1 MSISGTEFNSLA
13 TRTLGDLLK
22 TVKSLAGVNQ
32 FATQEKD
39 DIMNFVNRRRFAA
52 YNESQAWPRFLIP
65 SEKRFLGTDKFKCT
79 FAASGTTE
87 ITHTFYLVGSI
98 QSGDEEQIYPV
109 YATHNLSQGGNDTSY
124 QFVIYMTSTGVG
136 LQWHL
141 GKGLITGANFEN
153 PMSRPGTIGGTGA
166 LTKLYLKDDLG
177 DSPGYTNLG
186 WNFQPYPWLDT
197 GVLTSGVG
205 GLQTTIDPDV
215 TGSNWIAPFTPQVA
229 PKNFE
234 LTGSMYVPFYEYM
247 IGDGSTAQI
256 QFLQKKRIGEFL
268 RIHREKAFVQRS
280 AQDYDFYVD
289 GEYGAKILNP
299 GDSTQNAVFVTYKK
313 PIYKITNAYNESS
326 TTEIPGEFFPYLCQA
341 VYADFLL
348 MDGQTSKAQEAETK
362 AQAIIFKELERVDII
377 NNNNFPVTKFTTY
390 VSKQAR

>member
-52 YNESQAWPRFLIP
+52 YNESQAWPRYLIP
-65 SEKRFLGTDKFKCT
+65 SEKRFLATDKFKCT
-79 FAASGTTE
+79 FAPDGTNE
-87 ITHTFYLVGSI
+87 ITTTFYLVGTI
-98 QSGDEEQIYPV
+98 QTGNEEQLYPV
-109 YATHNLSQGGNDTSY
+109 YATYNTSIGSDVVANQY
-124 QFVIYMTSTGVG
+124 VIYNTSK
-136 LQWHL
+136 QWNL
-141 GKGLITGANFEN
+141 AKGSITGANFQN
-153 PMSRPGTIGGTGA
+153 PMKEPGSIGGTGA
-166 LTKLYLKDDLG
+166 LTKLYIKDDLG
-177 DSPGYTNLG
+177 TLSNYTKLE
-186 WNFQPYPWLDT
+186 WNFQPYPWLET
-197 GVLTSGVG
+197 GALTAVAQASF
-205 GLQTTIDPDV
+205 DPDV
-215 TGSNWIAPFTPQVA
+215 TGSNWLSIGNPGSSIV
-229 PKNFE
+229 PKSFE

-247 IGDGSTAQI
+247 IGEGLTAI
-256 QFLQKKRIGEFL
+256 QYLQKKRIGEFL

-299 GDSTQNAVFVTYKK
+299 GDSTQNAVFVTYKEVF
-313 PIYKITNAYNESS
+313 YKINDAYNESS
-326 TTEIPGEFFPYLCQA
+326 TTEIPQEFFSYLCQA